1 MQTPTKYVHK
11 HFKPAEF
18 STGACVLKKEVTK
31 ASEKVLYRYAHDL
44 GGWACSE
51 SSWLDW
57 RVVPRHGK
65 GPSLS

>member
-31 ASEKVLYRYAHDL
+31 ASEKVLYRYTHDL
-44 GGWACSE
+44 GGGACLE
-51 SSWLDW
+51 S
-57 RVVPRHGK
+57 
-65 GPSLS
+65 

>member
-31 ASEKVLYRYAHDL
+31 ASEKVLYRYAHEKAHRLAD
-44 GGWACSE
+44 GWCRDRARG
-51 SSWLDW
+51 LLFLQ
-57 RVVPRHGK
+57 RKP
-65 GPSLS
+65 